1 MDQGFLLSCA
11 LFLLFLCYGVSNLYI
26 IVYLRVKEDCVV
38 GTEGFI
44 SLFLGDIKNYKK
56 MNEFFVASFM
66 KNNDRIL
73 LNRTISIIHLASPL
87 LIPFTLLIAII
98 SIGFV

>member
-38 GTEGFI
+38 GI
-44 SLFLGDIKNYKK
+44 
-56 MNEFFVASFM
+56 
-66 KNNDRIL
+66 DR
-73 LNRTISIIHLASPL
+73 
-87 LIPFTLLIAII
+87 
-98 SIGFV
+98 